1 MPGSASAVGGPSC
14 PGLSALTSLATSQL
28 CGLGEASELLRLLP
42 LYNRVEN
49 TYEQGH
55 GKNHVM
61 LESARHGTSLGFV
74 SFLLLMEEFRI
85 RILFYIHQIH
95 QLERVRDYAMLG
107 ETSTFLLSVNY

>member
-1 MPGSASAVGGPSC
+1 MPGSASGLAGPSF

-28 CGLGEASELLRLLP
+28 CGLGEVSELLRLLP

-61 LESARHGTSLGFV
+61 LESARHRTSLGLV
-74 SFLLLMEEFRI
+74 
-85 RILFYIHQIH
+85 LF
-95 QLERVRDYAMLG
+95 
-107 ETSTFLLSVNY
+107 